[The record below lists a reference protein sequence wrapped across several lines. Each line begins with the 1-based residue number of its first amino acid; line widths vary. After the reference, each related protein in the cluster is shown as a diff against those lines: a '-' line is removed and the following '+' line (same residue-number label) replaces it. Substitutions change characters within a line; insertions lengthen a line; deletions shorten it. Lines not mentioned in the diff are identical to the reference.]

1 MNLKDK
7 INMNKKI
14 LIIKNIKNIMMD
26 NNQHL
31 IIFQII
37 QEEKILIN
45 IKNLQDQKVNQE
57 IYIEKILKKIIFL
70 NKEILIYKQIMNMK

>member
-1 MNLKDK
+1 
-7 INMNKKI
+7 MNKKR
-14 LIIKNIKNIMMD
+14 LVIKNIKNIVME

-31 IIFQII
+31 IIQII
-37 QEEKILIN
+37 QKEKILIN

-57 IYIEKILKKIIFL
+57 IYIEKTLKKITFL